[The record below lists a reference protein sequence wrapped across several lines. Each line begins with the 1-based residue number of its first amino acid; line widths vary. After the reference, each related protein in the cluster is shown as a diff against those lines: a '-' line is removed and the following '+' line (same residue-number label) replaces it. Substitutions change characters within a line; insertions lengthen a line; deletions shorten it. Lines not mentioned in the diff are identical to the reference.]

1 MKTQRHP
8 YRPYVW
14 ITQHKPGWVYH
25 YSPFICCRSW
35 AVISSWPH
43 CALWLYHPRGIL
55 IRASR
60 CYSDTLPTA
69 MRHSFNRKMCD
80 IFKITN
86 PQIFFLQALPRL
98 LSLPE
103 GFKTPKVFFKALFL
117 VPGVISTLS
126 LLALYLYKTWLLKVS
141 VLHWSFCPPVMI
153 LLISITQSGNEN
165 NCMTS
170 SCKGLSMKRC

>member
-25 YSPFICCRSW
+25 YSPFICCRPW

-86 PQIFFLQALPRL
+86 PQIFFFASSPSTALSPWGIQNPKGLFKSFIPGPRSYIYIVPSC
-98 LSLPE
+98 SL
-103 GFKTPKVFFKALFL
+103 FVQN
-117 VPGVISTLS
+117 
-126 LLALYLYKTWLLKVS
+126 
-141 VLHWSFCPPVMI
+141 
-153 LLISITQSGNEN
+153 LII
-165 NCMTS
+165 
-170 SCKGLSMKRC
+170 KGLSSSLELLSSSNDITNFHNSIREWK

>member
-1 MKTQRHP
+1 MHP
-8 YRPYVW
+8 FRPYVW
-14 ITQHKPGWVYH
+14 ITQHKSGWVCH

-35 AVISSWPH
+35 AVISLWPH

-60 CYSDTLPTA
+60 CYSDTLTTA

-80 IFKITN
+80 IFKFTD
-86 PQIFFLQALPRL
+86 PFFFFPQALPQL

-103 GFKTPKVFFKALFL
+103 GFKAPKTFFKALFL
-117 VPGVISTLS
+117 VPGVIARLS
-126 LLALYLYKTWLLKVS
+126 LLGLYLYKTGLLKVS
-141 VLHWSFCPPVMI
+141 VLHQSFCPTVMI
-153 LLISITQSGNEN
+153 FLIAIAQSGNGN

-170 SCKGLSMKRC
+170 SCKGL